1 VSLQEAALQASLA
14 AASAMQG
21 PASPSKASLATS
33 KSTDPEDH
41 SKQGGSPASSA
52 PGLRRRSGSMS
63 AARRTAS
70 VRRGSRPAQRNSSR
84 LTDLSAAASSGLH
97 AALLPLHRGA
107 TSSEDSDELGPL
119 HRFGSMGTSGL
130 GYGGSG
136 SGLLHAQSSTINLS
150 AGQLASSGDDFYDI
164 EDDAASYF
172 SATSNLLSSGGGGQ
186 GELPPFSHLPNS
198 AETSTLDLLLVTRRG
213 DGISSADGTS
223 AAAASGQA
231 PSTAGDLAA
240 GNTPQTTSA
249 AQQQGGSHAQ
259 HLAVTVEGGYA
270 LPGTGLQLRR
280 SRLACAGM
288 LLRAYTEGWWIAV
301 ACVQQYYAVVQGAI
315 AKQQQEAAVA
325 DTADGKAAVDIAGP
339 SLELDSSSW
348 LLEVVATGGTGACRA
363 TLYNRVLAMTCHA
376 EHDAQAT
383 ALNHHQ
389 TTASVH
395 ATPGRSH
402 FGGAGADPGAG
413 SSCCA
418 EERAACQRACAGGG
432 AACRLGGARLRHH
445 SLCNKC
451 SAAGCPGWLGW
462 PVRGACRYCTDDSTS
477 ADQCSVTVAPL

>member
-1 VSLQEAALQASLA
+1 MTLELSGLTAEYETTGGSAMGTRGSVRFAQLLLQLHDSLQARSPFVVVAILWSSFGPASRLLPAVYWKPEVLSSIVIRIVALSETQTLVSLQEAALQASLA

-41 SKQGGSPASSA
+41 STQGGGPASFA

-70 VRRGSRPAQRNSSR
+70 GRRGSRPAQRNSSR
-84 LTDLSAAASSGLH
+84 PTDLGAAASSGLH

-107 TSSEDSDELGPL
+107 TSSEDSDELAPL
-119 HRFGSMGTSGL
+119 HRFGSMGMSGL

-150 AGQLASSGDDFYDI
+150 AGQPASSGDDFYDI

-213 DGISSADGTS
+213 DGTSSADGTS
-223 AAAASGQA
+223 AAAASGQD
-231 PSTAGDLAA
+231 PSSTGETTA
-240 GNTPQTTSA
+240 GNTPQSPGPA
-249 AQQQGGSHAQ
+249 AQQGSGGYAQ
-259 HLAVTVEGGYA
+259 HLAVAFHSGYA

-280 SRLACAGM
+280 SRVACAGL

-315 AKQQQEAAVA
+315 AKQQQEAVVA
-325 DTADGKAAVDIAGP
+325 DTADCEAALDVAGP
-339 SLELDSSSW
+339 SLELDFSSW

-363 TLYNRVLAMTCHA
+363 T
-376 EHDAQAT
+376 
-383 ALNHHQ
+383 
-389 TTASVH
+389 VH
-395 ATPGRSH
+395 
-402 FGGAGADPGAG
+402 
-413 SSCCA
+413 
-418 EERAACQRACAGGG
+418 
-432 AACRLGGARLRHH
+432 
-445 SLCNKC
+445 N
-451 SAAGCPGWLGW
+451 
-462 PVRGACRYCTDDSTS
+462 
-477 ADQCSVTVAPL
+477 